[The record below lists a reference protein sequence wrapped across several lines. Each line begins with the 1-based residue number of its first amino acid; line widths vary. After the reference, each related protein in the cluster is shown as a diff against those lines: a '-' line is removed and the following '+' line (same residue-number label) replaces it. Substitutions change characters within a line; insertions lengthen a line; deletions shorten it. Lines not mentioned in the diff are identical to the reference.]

1 MRRLAWG
8 LLVLSLLAG
17 GARLFTGVIDLS
29 DEPTAALVLKRPEAH
44 GRPVSEQ
51 IGLDREEPI
60 LA

>member
-8 LLVLSLLAG
+8 LLVLSLLVG

-44 GRPVSEQ
+44 GRPVSE
-51 IGLDREEPI
+51 
-60 LA
+60 